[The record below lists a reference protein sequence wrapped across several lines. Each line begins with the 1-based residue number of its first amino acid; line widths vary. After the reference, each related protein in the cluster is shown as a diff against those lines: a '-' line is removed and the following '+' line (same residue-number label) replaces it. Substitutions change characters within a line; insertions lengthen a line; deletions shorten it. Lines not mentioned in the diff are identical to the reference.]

1 MTYPTLSDLRKT
13 LNQSATRDDLP
24 DNGIQSRRRVC
35 DRAQRH
41 ARDFDLST
49 RVSGKEFLTRIEQT
63 KVPLCKSRLSRERNG
78 TRRARSLRRSARN
91 LRTCRAA
98 TDHKLNCHV
107 VKNGVQVGVNKRDAV
122 YIDARA
128 GGPCVNTRAGSVTQF
143 QDNGCEISAQSGEL
157 HNQRPVR
164 RNDGVARLIDVL
176 TRCANTGRFYR
187 DALGQ
192 PVEISVNLTR
202 QRWQHRGRG

>member
-1 MTYPTLSDLRKT
+1 MPTFHQRQLRRPTKSSCSFLIHPYRGRDHQRNTSAASANAPMDTLPNAAVVGPAPAPVPEMPYPTLSDLRKT

-35 DRAQRH
+35 DRAPRH

-107 VKNGVQVGVNKRDAV
+107 VKNGVQVGVNKRDAL
-122 YIDARA
+122 YIHPRPR
-128 GGPCVNTRAGSVTQF
+128 GPSVNTPAPTFTQSHYNGS
-143 QDNGCEISAQSGEL
+143 
-157 HNQRPVR
+157 
-164 RNDGVARLIDVL
+164 
-176 TRCANTGRFYR
+176 
-187 DALGQ
+187 
-192 PVEISVNLTR
+192 
-202 QRWQHRGRG
+202 